1 MIALLVRFLLILLAL
16 WAVRQVWRL
25 LTLPPARD
33 ADPGE
38 ELVEC
43 ATCGTYSPKDKAA
56 AAVFAGQRRY
66 FCDTRCLEKY
76 DQDHRLADG

>member
-1 MIALLVRFLLILLAL
+1 
-16 WAVRQVWRL
+16 
-25 LTLPPARD
+25 
-33 ADPGE
+33 
-38 ELVEC
+38 VEC